1 MPVPFLVWVLG
12 TALAAVIGGV
22 AVLEYWSQILDWLS
36 TFITKLKNAFAA
48 ASRFIKHA
56 AIVVAAKCKE
66 IYTKIMHKL
75 YYKENGNWIEETTTR
90 VISENEVPPQILAK
104 LQNTNAENGVTEDVT
119 AEMEKELQMTI

>member
-12 TALAAVIGGV
+12 TALAAVVGGV